1 MSELDARGTPVCLR
15 EAIERVT
22 AHTDG
27 VHLSFDLDGVDPMHA
42 PGVGTPIPGGLSLRE
57 SHLICEWL
65 SQTRKLV
72 GVELVELNPTADVR
86 NQTAELGR
94 WLIESA
100 LGRRIL

>member
-1 MSELDARGTPVCLR
+1 MFLWVKTDELPNRC
-15 EAIERVT
+15 
-22 AHTDG
+22 
-27 VHLSFDLDGVDPMHA
+27 SC
-42 PGVGTPIPGGLSLRE
+42 
-57 SHLICEWL
+57 HLICEWL